1 MSGEEIDVDELFMEG
16 LSALIASLCA
26 MHPMQLKSALEVV
39 DRALDE
45 NVMPTQKL
53 RDAYAE
59 FLRVSAGNNP
69 SQRIDKGAVQE
80 AMKRWRLARDEA
92 DAIMEADAT
101 PERH

>member
-45 NVMPTQKL
+45 NVMPTQDTQGRL
-53 RDAYAE
+53 CGS
-59 FLRVSAGNNP
+59 SASVGWEQP
-69 SQRIDKGAVQE
+69 GRQGR
-80 AMKRWRLARDEA
+80 
-92 DAIMEADAT
+92 
-101 PERH
+101 